1 MIVTINGSDGSG
13 KSKIIGSL
21 LEIKELDAIHYHSR
35 PGNIVPKK
43 GSTIIDQYIDRP
55 DDVPKR
61 QLVLQITKILLFLVE
76 FQILAIWHIIFNKKK
91 LIILERSLLDL
102 YVHPTRYGI
111 DLWLVEKFRFLLVD
125 WYSDL
130 NILLTGDPKTMASRK
145 QELVSS
151 KIKFLNGRYEF
162 ELTRSTKRLVIVN
175 TTNEPPSSSLKKII
189 SCIQKL

>member
-76 FQILAIWHIIFNKKK
+76 FQIL
-91 LIILERSLLDL
+91 
-102 YVHPTRYGI
+102 
-111 DLWLVEKFRFLLVD
+111 
-125 WYSDL
+125 
-130 NILLTGDPKTMASRK
+130 
-145 QELVSS
+145 
-151 KIKFLNGRYEF
+151 
-162 ELTRSTKRLVIVN
+162 
-175 TTNEPPSSSLKKII
+175 
-189 SCIQKL
+189 

>member
-1 MIVTINGSDGSG
+1 M
-13 KSKIIGSL
+13 
-21 LEIKELDAIHYHSR
+21 
-35 PGNIVPKK
+35 
-43 GSTIIDQYIDRP
+43 
-55 DDVPKR
+55 
-61 QLVLQITKILLFLVE
+61 
-76 FQILAIWHIIFNKKK
+76 IWHIIFNKKK